1 MGSIL
6 FSPIRMRG
14 VTIANRIALAPMDQ
28 FSAIGGV
35 ANDWHLMHYG
45 KFAVSG
51 IGLIIGEVAG
61 VSPESPVS
69 PGDLCLYTDQQEAA
83 LARVVAFCKEHG
95 SAVVGI
101 QLGHAGQKASTG
113 LPWQGRRPIPPEDG
127 GWTTVAPSVI
137 AVRDGWP
144 RPEVLDRDGLER
156 IKEAFAGAARRAH
169 RAGYDLVEIHA
180 AHGYLLHQFM
190 SPITNRRTDRYGGSL
205 EARISYPLEVF
216 AAVRAAWPED
226 KPLGVRV
233 SATDWIE
240 GGWDVPDTIVFAR
253 AVEAL
258 GCDFIHVSSGGISP
272 EQRIQAG
279 PGYQVRFAAAVRD
292 AVTMP
297 TIAVGQINHA
307 RQAETI
313 LISGQ
318 ADMVA
323 LGRPLLYNPHWT
335 WHAAAELG
343 DEVSY
348 VKQYARAHPSLQGI
362 RGVAVA
368 GKAPLGAAK
377 EG

>member
-1 MGSIL
+1 MGSVL

-28 FSAIGGV
+28 FSAAGGV

-51 IGLIIGEVAG
+51 LGLIIGEVVG
-61 VSPESPVS
+61 VSPESPVT
-69 PGDLCLYTDQQEAA
+69 PGDLCLYTDEHEAA

-95 SAVVGI
+95 NAVVGV

-113 LPWQGRRPIPPEDG
+113 VPWQGRGPLSPVEG
-127 GWTTVAPSVI
+127 GWTTVAPSVVP
-137 AVRDGWP
+137 VRDGWP
-144 RPEVLDRDGLER
+144 EPEVLDRDGLER
-156 IKEAFAGAARRAH
+156 IKQAFADSARRAH
-169 RAGYDLVEIHA
+169 RAGYELIEIHG
-180 AHGYLLHQFM
+180 AHGYLLHQFL
-190 SPITNRRTDRYGGSL
+190 SPITNRRTDEYGGSL
-205 EARISYPLEVF
+205 EARMRYPLEVF

-226 KPLGVRV
+226 KPLGIRV

-240 GGWDVPDTIVFAR
+240 GGWDILDTIAFAR
-253 AVEAL
+253 TVEAL
-258 GCDFIHVSSGGISP
+258 GCDFIHVSSGGTSP
-272 EQRIQAG
+272 EQRIMAG
-279 PGYQVRFAAAVRD
+279 PGYQVRFSAAVRD
-292 AVTMP
+292 AVNMP

-313 LISGQ
+313 LMSGQ

-323 LGRPLLYNPHWT
+323 LGRPLLYDPHWA

-343 DEVSY
+343 DEVPY

-362 RGVAVA
+362 RGLAVA
-368 GKAPLGAAK
+368 GKPPLGAT
-377 EG
+377 